1 MFLIC
6 FTQSGQYDN
15 ELEEKPF
22 EFSHSQNWR
31 EIAHFGH
38 SLDARVLELLYID
51 STDTAE

>member
-1 MFLIC
+1 MHHYKLCAFYVFNGQPIC

-31 EIAHFGH
+31 EITHFGH
-38 SLDARVLELLYID
+38 SLDARV
-51 STDTAE
+51 